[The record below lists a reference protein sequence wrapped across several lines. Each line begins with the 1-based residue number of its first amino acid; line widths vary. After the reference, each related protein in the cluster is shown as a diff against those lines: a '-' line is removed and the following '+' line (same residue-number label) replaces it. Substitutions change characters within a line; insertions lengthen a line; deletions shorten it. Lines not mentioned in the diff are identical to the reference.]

1 MVVYLRKG
9 SRFFQAE
16 YYVNGKPVQFSTKK
30 TNEKAAENVLK
41 LRLAKIELG
50 EYVKPVRMMFSE
62 LVLLYMEWAE
72 ANKRSYVRDGQ
83 IVAHLNV
90 PFGNM
95 QLPEITG
102 LSIARYIKARQ
113 QAVSPA
119 TVNREVACLKHM
131 FNLAAE
137 WGHYRGKNPVKGIK
151 SLPEDNLKLRTLSEG
166 EERALLA
173 HCSPYLQDLVVFSTN
188 TGIRHGDILRL
199 TWKEV
204 DLESGW
210 LTIVPRKTRK
220 KVLEVPLNEKAL
232 GVVKGWHGIR
242 KCEYV
247 FYNPETGGQWKDL
260 WLGFKKACRKA
271 GLDDVNFHTLRHT
284 FATRLLASGVDLVTV
299 KELLG
304 HADIRTT
311 LRYVHSNRAVKTD
324 AVRRIGGSDNVVTLA
339 PPDRKSA

>member
-1 MVVYLRKG
+1 MAKLYLRG
-9 SRFFQAE
+9 QIYWLGF
-16 YYVNGKPVQFSTKK
+16 YNGKERVQESTGTKK
-30 TNEKAAENVLK
+30 KHE
-41 LRLAKIELG
+41 AKKFMDGRISELVRG

-62 LVLLYMEWAE
+62 LAPLYMEWAK

-83 IVAHLNV
+83 IVAHLNGA
-90 PFGNM
+90 FGNM
-95 QLPEITG
+95 QLPGITG
-102 LSIARYIKARQ
+102 HSIARYINARRE
-113 QAVSPA
+113 AVSPA
-119 TVNREVACLKHM
+119 TVNRELAGLKRM
-131 FNLAAE
+131 FYLAQE

-151 SLPEDNLKLRTLSEG
+151 FLPEDNLMLRTLSEG

-173 HCSPYLQDLVVFSTN
+173 DCSPYLQDLVVFSTN
-188 TGIRHGDILRL
+188 TGLRHGDILRL

-204 DLESGW
+204 DLERGW

-232 GVVKGWHGIR
+232 GVVKGWHGIA

-284 FATRLLASGVDLVTV
+284 FATRLLANGVDLVTV

-311 LRYVHSNRAVKTD
+311 LRYVYSNRAVKTD
-324 AVRRIGGSDNVVTLA
+324 AVRRLAGSDKVVTL
-339 PPDRKSA
+339 PPPTTKSA